1 MEDIYNLKELAQNLI
16 AEVKQKKFLEN
27 LHKQNT
33 IEFENYFKYS
43 GKTEKSDADYS
54 YIEKNISEYDKFHRE
69 NRKKILKKKENY
81 NKIIS
86 KERSK
91 NYKKWR
97 KK

>member
-16 AEVKQKKFLEN
+16 AEVKQKKYLED
-27 LHKQNT
+27 LYKQNT

-43 GKTEKSDADYS
+43 GKAEKSDADYI
-54 YIEKNISEYDKFHRE
+54 YIEKNISKYDKFHRK
-69 NRKKILKKKENY
+69 NRKKIIKKKENY
-81 NKIIS
+81 NRIIS
-86 KERSK
+86 EERSK